1 MVGIYSSAL
10 SVAQD
15 SNLRRTLRQ
24 YTLNEA
30 RFLDNIGTAVMESEL
45 QKRVMEMTKQHRN
58 VLTQQ
63 TGIEST
69 FSDEDAKNYLHEVME
84 EIEEFG

>member
-15 SNLRRTLRQ
+15 SNLRKTIRQ

-30 RFLDNIGTAVMESEL
+30 KLSDNIGTAVMENEL
-45 QKRVMEMTKQHRN
+45 QRRVMKITKQHRD
-58 VLTQQ
+58 VLTEQ

-69 FSDEDAKNYLHEVME
+69 FSDGHRKKL
-84 EIEEFG
+84 FT